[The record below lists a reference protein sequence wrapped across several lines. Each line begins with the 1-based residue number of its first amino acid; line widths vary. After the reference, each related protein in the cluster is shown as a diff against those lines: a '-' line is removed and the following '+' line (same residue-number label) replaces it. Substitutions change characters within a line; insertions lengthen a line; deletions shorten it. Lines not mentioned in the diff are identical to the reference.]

1 MGWRMSK
8 KLADKVAIVT
18 GAAKGIG
25 AGIALQLAEEGAAVI
40 VNYSSSKKEADHV
53 VDEIV
58 KQGGRAI
65 AVQGNVSIPADVQ
78 RIVTETVKAF
88 GKLDILVN
96 NAGVYEFFP
105 LENITP
111 EHFNKIFGIN
121 VLGLLLVTREA
132 LKHLQAGG
140 SIINIS
146 SVASTLALANTSV
159 YSASKAAV
167 DAITKS
173 LAKELAPRKIRVN
186 AVNPGIIETEGT
198 RDMGVFRDEMWKKRV
213 EEIPLGRIGKPE
225 DVARMVV
232 FLASEDAAWITDETF
247 YVTGGV
253 H

>member
-1 MGWRMSK
+1 MSK

-25 AGIALQLAEEGAAVI
+25 AGIALQLAEEGASVI

-53 VDEIV
+53 VAEIV
-58 KQGGRAI
+58 NQGGRAI

-121 VLGLLLVTREA
+121 VLGLLLVTQEA

-146 SVASTLALANTSV
+146 SVASTLTLANASV